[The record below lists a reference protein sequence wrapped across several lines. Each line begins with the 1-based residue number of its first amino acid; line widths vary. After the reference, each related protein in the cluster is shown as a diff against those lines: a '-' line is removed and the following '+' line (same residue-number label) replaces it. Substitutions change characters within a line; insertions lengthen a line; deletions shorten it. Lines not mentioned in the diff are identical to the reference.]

1 LHVKNLKTYYF
12 TNGGIIKA
20 VDDVSFDIEKGTILG
35 LVGESGCGK
44 STVALSVMR
53 LVPIPGKIVSGEI
66 TLNSDDI
73 LTKSYDDL
81 LAIRWK
87 IISMVFQ
94 GSLSS
99 LNPLFRV
106 QDQIAE
112 AISAHESVKPQE
124 AIERTRNLLRMVGI
138 DPSRGSSY
146 PHEMSGGMKQR
157 VLIAMAL
164 ACQPEFVIADE
175 PTTALDVNVQAQV
188 LSLLK
193 TLQEKMHLTM
203 LYISHDLPVIA
214 EFCDAVAVM
223 YAGKL
228 VEYAPSKIFF
238 KEPQHPYSV
247 GLLKAFPRIDGKLEE
262 IVSIPGTPP
271 ALIAP
276 PVGCRF
282 HPRCSYI
289 MDICRREEP
298 ALTEISPGHR
308 VACHLMQKQE

>member
-1 LHVKNLKTYYF
+1 
-12 TNGGIIKA
+12 
-20 VDDVSFDIEKGTILG
+20 
-35 LVGESGCGK
+35 
-44 STVALSVMR
+44 MR
-53 LVPIPGKIVSGEI
+53 LVPVPGRIVSGEI
-66 TLNSDDI
+66 TLNGANM

-87 IISMVFQ
+87 VMSMVFQ

-112 AISAHESVKPQE
+112 AICAHEPVKPQE
-124 AIERTRNLLRMVGI
+124 AIERTQRLLKMVGI
-138 DPSRGSSY
+138 DPSRGSGY

-188 LSLLK
+188 LALLK
-193 TLQEKMHLTM
+193 SLQEKFHLTM

-262 IVSIPGTPP
+262 IISIPGAPPPLISPP
-271 ALIAP
+271 A
-276 PVGCRF
+276 GCRF
-282 HPRCSYI
+282 HPRCQYV

-298 ALTEISPGHR
+298 ALVETESGHH
-308 VACHLMQKQE
+308 VACHLIQKKE